1 MIAKNL
7 IVLLSMALIA
17 FVGVWSWF
25 TNKTS
30 ATANGI
36 EVECQAPDGIQIAI
50 VPKGGE
56 APAGDDY
63 TDGSI
68 TLTEESY
75 PALFETLYMTEV
87 TSDGISFIKPP
98 LKQENGKAVPDLDA
112 DWDDITATAN
122 TDYLS
127 FDLYV
132 RSKTQNSVSLSDTSY
147 IKPVST
153 NLLDTSSGNNLSTS
167 GSFSRDS
174 VIGAVRFSMVNTNS
188 NNESRELL
196 WIPAPNVHLNQVNGV
211 YTVET
216 NVTAE
221 SDDLH
226 TYTHYYY
233 NSSGEKCQ
241 VNSSKSSV
249 KDEYVQDKYSGLVA
263 NYDYQNPYTLGKDV
277 QVISLTKKSGDY
289 YVDHVT
295 CNLWIEGED
304 DEARLAL
311 VNGRFTVSLDL
322 KIKNN

>member
-30 ATANGI
+30 ATASGI
-36 EVECQAPDGIQIAI
+36 EVECQAPDGIQVAI
-50 VPKGGE
+50 VPKGQT
-56 APAGDDY
+56 PADGDY
-63 TDGSI
+63 KEGNI
-68 TLTEESY
+68 RLTEENY
-75 PALFETLYMTEV
+75 ADLFKTLYMTEV

-174 VIGAVRFSMVNTNS
+174 VIGAVRFSMVNTN
-188 NNESRELL
+188 NSRELL
-196 WIPAPNVHLNQVNGV
+196 WIPAPNIHLNQVNGV
-211 YTVET
+211 YTVDT
-216 NVTAE
+216 NITAE
-221 SDDLH
+221 SSDLH

-233 NSSGEKCQ
+233 TEDGTKSQ
-241 VNSSKSSV
+241 LNSSKSSPTQG
-249 KDEYVQDKYSGLVA
+249 KDVTVNTDGS
-263 NYDYQNPYTLGKDV
+263 YTLGQDV

>member
-1 MIAKNL
+1 
-7 IVLLSMALIA
+7 
-17 FVGVWSWF
+17 VWSWF

-36 EVECQAPDGIQIAI
+36 EVECQAPDGIQVAI
-50 VPKGGE
+50 VPKGQT
-56 APAGDDY
+56 PANSDY
-63 TDGSI
+63 KEGNI
-68 TLTEESY
+68 KLTEENY
-75 PALFETLYMTEV
+75 ADLFEKLYMTEV

-112 DWDDITATAN
+112 DWKDITATAN

-132 RSKTQNSVSLSDTSY
+132 RSKTQNTVCLSDTSY

-174 VIGAVRFSMVNTNS
+174 VIGAVRFSMVNTN
-188 NNESRELL
+188 NSRELL
-196 WIPAPNVHLNQVNGV
+196 WIPAPNIHLNQVNGV
-211 YTVET
+211 YTVDT
-216 NVTAE
+216 SIAAE
-221 SDDLH
+221 SSDLH

-233 NSSGEKCQ
+233 TEDGTKSQ
-241 VNSSKSSV
+241 LNSSKSYPTQG
-249 KDEYVQDKYSGLVA
+249 KDVTVNADGS
-263 NYDYQNPYTLGKDV
+263 YTLGQDV
-277 QVISLTKKSGDY
+277 QIISLTKKSGDY